1 MDHLQHFCHE
11 EHPLVF
17 NENETEGITCEG
29 CREPGYGP
37 SYWCKEG
44 GCPLYFHHKSCAEL
58 PLGLHHTLHPKH
70 PLILF
75 SPERYKNKEFPY
87 ENVKCEVCK
96 GVDHYRQYSYGCSR
110 CNFNI
115 HIGCTASPIQAEFH
129 DHPLIPIGKSITFTC
144 DICGKEGK
152 GGPNSCVSCCLL
164 IYRRCS
170 RYPQGGE
177 KQGGT

>member
-17 NENETEGITCEG
+17 NQNDRSRDPCYG
-29 CREPGYGP
+29 CREDVYGP
-37 SYWCKEG
+37 SYYCPEI
-44 GCPLYFHHKSCAEL
+44 GCGWYLHHKSCAEL
-58 PLGLHHTLHPKH
+58 PLGLHHPLHPKH

-96 GVDHYRQYSYGCSR
+96 GVLHYHQYSYGCSR

-115 HIGCTASPIQAEFH
+115 DIICAVLPIEAEFH
-129 DHPLIPIGKSITFTC
+129 DHPLTPFWKLDKFTC
-144 DICGKEGK
+144 DLCGKEG
-152 GGPNSCVSCCLL
+152 NAV
-164 IYRRCS
+164 
-170 RYPQGGE
+170 RYLCAPFNF
-177 KQGGT
+177 